1 MRVMLLSMAICLR
14 FSLCATVL
22 ISGFLALRVLQT
34 EGAWNRVL
42 RRGAMMNSVVG
53 ASQCGGGVVV
63 VEAVKFL

>member
-1 MRVMLLSMAICLR
+1 MMLLSIATCLR

-22 ISGFLALRVLQT
+22 ISGFLALIVLQT
-34 EGAWNRVL
+34 DGAWNRVL

-53 ASQCGGGVVV
+53 ASLCGGGGVV